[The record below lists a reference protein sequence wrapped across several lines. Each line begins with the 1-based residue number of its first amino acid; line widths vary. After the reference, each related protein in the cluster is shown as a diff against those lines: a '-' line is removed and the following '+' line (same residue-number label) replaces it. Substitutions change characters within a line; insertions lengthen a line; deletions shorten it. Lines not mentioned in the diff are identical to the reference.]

1 MMPKDGI
8 SLQYIKE
15 ALKRRFWYIVLPFFV
30 LSMAAVLYCIMAPRV
45 YKAQTLIL
53 VEPQAV
59 PREYV
64 SSTVTISL
72 GDRLRTISQ
81 QINSRTRL
89 EKIINQYDLYSD
101 IRASRTMTDAVQA
114 FRKNI
119 EINVRR
125 SGGRSGSGSFEIAYM
140 NVDPVKTRDVTNVI
154 ANLFIEDNLRLREA
168 QAMGT
173 TRFLDRELERM
184 KEVLRQKEEQVRQ
197 FKENYMGLLPEN
209 MENNY
214 RILSQ
219 LQRQIDSINTTIQET
234 ENRKLLVQAELS
246 KLETVQA
253 SSQGTGPL
261 QLGLV
266 ADQTPTSLEELLQ
279 QLQSL
284 RSRYSDKHPDVIRL
298 KDTIAKFEKE
308 QETRTIDDDL
318 ESPDVTTRIIGVQQ
332 LVKMRREGLLS
343 QLKLID
349 KEIGTLARKRK
360 KISGQIAQYQ
370 QRIEEGPKIELIF
383 VDLRRDYNQA
393 SANYQSLLQKRLQAQ
408 LAENLEKTQQ
418 GEQFSILDPAKLP
431 EKPFKP
437 NSRKILALGFML
449 ALACGLGLAYVR
461 EYLDQTF
468 RTSKELES
476 VIQLPVL
483 VSVPVVSTKR
493 ECRWNLFKKA
503 WTVGAL
509 VSMASVLFYALFL
522 LWKID
527 PEVFPFP
534 VGLIIALSSELL
546 THGS

>member
-1 MMPKDGI
+1 MIPKNNII
-8 SLQYIKE
+8 SLQYVKE
-15 ALKRRFWYIVLPFFV
+15 AFFRRFWYIVLPFFV
-30 LSMAAVLYCIMAPRV
+30 LSMVTVLYCIRAPRV

-81 QINSRTRL
+81 RINSRTRL
-89 EKIINQYDLYSD
+89 EKIINQHDLYSD
-101 IRASRTMTDAVQA
+101 IRASRTMADAVNV

-125 SGGRSGSGSFEIAYM
+125 SGGRSGSSSFEIAYM
-140 NVDPVKTRDVTNVI
+140 NVDPVKTRNVTNVI

-173 TRFLDRELERM
+173 TRFLERELERM

-197 FKENYMGLLPEN
+197 FKEKYMGLLPEN

-219 LQRQIDSINTTIQET
+219 LQRQLDSINNTIQET
-234 ENRKLLVQAELS
+234 ENRKLLVQTKLS

-253 SSQGTGPL
+253 SSKETGRF
-261 QLGLV
+261 QLGPA
-266 ADQTPTSLEELLQ
+266 ADQMPTSLEELFQ
-279 QLQSL
+279 QLRSL
-284 RSRYSDKHPDVIRL
+284 RSRYSDKHPDVVRL
-298 KDTIAKFEKE
+298 NDTIAKFEKE
-308 QETRTIDDDL
+308 QKTRTLDDDL
-318 ESPDVTTRIIGVQQ
+318 ESPDVTPRASEVQRLMAMQ
-332 LVKMRREGLLS
+332 REGLLS
-343 QLKLID
+343 QLELID

-360 KISGQIAQYQ
+360 KVNGEIARYQ

-408 LAENLEKTQQ
+408 LAENLEMTQQ
-418 GEQFSILDPAKLP
+418 GEQFSVLDPAKLP

-437 NSRKILALGFML
+437 NSRKVLALGFMI

-461 EYLDQTF
+461 EYLDPTF
-468 RTSKELES
+468 RGTKELES
-476 VIQLPVL
+476 VVQLPVL
-483 VSVPVVSTKR
+483 ISVPVVSTKR
-493 ECRWNLFKKA
+493 ERRWNLFKKA
-503 WTVGAL
+503 WAVGAL
-509 VSMASVLFYALFL
+509 VSMALVLFYAFFL

-527 PEVFPFP
+527 PGVFPFP
-534 VGLIIALSSELL
+534 VGLIAHSLQL
-546 THGS
+546 